1 MEIVDELVKEDVE
14 KFKKSDI
21 KEKAIT

>member
-1 MEIVDELVKEDVE
+1 MEIADELVKEDVE
-14 KFKKSDI
+14 ESKKSDI